1 MSAVCPSDVL
11 SFTRRIH
18 YLWIWQWWGD
28 AVAVAVGVGDA
39 AAADI
44 AGSDVGVDH
53 RVVAAAAVAAV
64 VVAVTG

>member
-11 SFTRRIH
+11 SFTRRIP

-39 AAADI
+39 AADI

-53 RVVAAAAVAAV
+53 RVVAAAAAVAAV